1 MMDQQKFDLRAKV
14 LGTSAIAL
22 RLASQRLGFDVD
34 YYQRQHNYYPQPDEW
49 ADLQTYLN
57 IMQSLRKRE
66 GHFMGLIAL
75 GQTIPH
81 VIDFPTHLQTVE
93 AVFQNFNMLYHSV
106 HQGHIGQYVVE
117 FISHTHIRVKAYTPY
132 PSDYEYGLLYG
143 IAHRFLP
150 AEADI
155 KVCREQFPSRL
166 QGDDHCVYDLHWRVC
181 VENNQFPSHFS
192 YSAHN

>member
-1 MMDQQKFDLRAKV
+1 MNQPKFDLRAKV

-57 IMQSLRKRE
+57 IMHDLRKRE

-81 VIDFPTHLQTVE
+81 VVDLPPHLQTLE
-93 AVFQNFNMLYHSV
+93 EIFQNFNMLYHSV
-106 HQGHIGQYVVE
+106 HQGNVGQYVVE
-117 FISHTHIRVKAYTPY
+117 FVSQTYIRVKAYTPY

-143 IAHRFLP
+143 FAHRYLP
-150 AEADI
+150 PETDI
-155 KVCREQFPSRL
+155 TVYREQSPSRL
-166 QGDDHCVYDLHWRVC
+166 QGDDHCIYDLRW
-181 VENNQFPSHFS
+181 QFSLESKRFPGRFV
-192 YSAHN
+192 